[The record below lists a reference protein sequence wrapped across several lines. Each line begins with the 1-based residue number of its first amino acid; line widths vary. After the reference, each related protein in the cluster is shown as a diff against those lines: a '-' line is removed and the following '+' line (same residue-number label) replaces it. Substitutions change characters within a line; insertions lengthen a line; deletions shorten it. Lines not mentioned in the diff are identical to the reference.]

1 MENQRVRLTKMI
13 LKNSLIDLLKNAS
26 IYDISVTKL
35 CNNAQ
40 LNRSTFYKY
49 YTNIFDVMADIE
61 YDIVNEG
68 GKCIQEIN
76 STDIKDIYK
85 AVNELL
91 NHIKNNKDIYLV
103 IINKSNDNEFFKQML
118 KKITDFFKEQTY
130 LLNIDIT
137 ANEEYIYTY
146 IIFGSSAIIKKWIN
160 NDFDKPSKEIS
171 KLICDTA
178 YQILGIK

>member
-13 LKNSLIDLLKNAS
+13 LKNSLIELLKNAS

-68 GKCIQEIN
+68 GKCIQKIN
-76 STDIKDIYK
+76 SADIR
-85 AVNELL
+85 
-91 NHIKNNKDIYLV
+91 
-103 IINKSNDNEFFKQML
+103 
-118 KKITDFFKEQTY
+118 
-130 LLNIDIT
+130 
-137 ANEEYIYTY
+137 YIY
-146 IIFGSSAIIKKWIN
+146 I
-160 NDFDKPSKEIS
+160 
-171 KLICDTA
+171 
-178 YQILGIK
+178 YQ